1 MNETFLIDG
10 VEYPMA
16 GLSSEGLQ
24 LLSNLMFVR
33 TNIQDLSNQMAVL
46 GKAKNAYITD
56 LKTEMIK
63 KNTGVDLSDLFSDD

>member
-1 MNETFLIDG
+1 MNKTFHIDG

-16 GLSSEGLQ
+16 ELSSKGLQ

-46 GKAKNAYITD
+46 GKAKNAYISD